1 MSRYTTG
8 CARGALLAAG
18 LVLATVP
25 TFVLAQDAEMVSAAQ
40 EEGTI
45 TLYTNV
51 DPTIA
56 DNLAAAFGEEYGI
69 TVEVQRSG
77 SSALAQRFTAE
88 AETGNAIADVY
99 YSTDEQFHVDSVASG
114 AFAPLEDLP
123 NLAEWPEEAKADGYV
138 TIGYNP
144 YSLIWNT
151 TLVPEGMD
159 SWEDLL
165 DPEIAGMV
173 MLTDPRAGVTSNQFY
188 LMLRNLYGDEFLEK
202 LGQVATFSQSAVP
215 GMQQVAAGAQAT
227 YAPGINQVAVGLI
240 DKGAPLGQAFVEP
253 TISSNNLASVVA
265 DAPHPNAA
273 RLFVSFLMTDEA
285 QAINNGNGFAPVEG
299 IPNTLEMPEIVEI
312 TPEEAMAAQ
321 AETIRLLG
329 LSQ

>member
-1 MSRYTTG
+1 MTRFTTG
-8 CARGALLAAG
+8 CTRRTMLAAG
-18 LVLATVP
+18 IALAAAP
-25 TFVLAQDAEMVSAAQ
+25 TGALAQNDTASAAQ
-40 EEGTI
+40 DEGTL

-51 DPTIA
+51 DPGIA
-56 DNLAAAFGEEYGI
+56 DNLSASFEEAYGI

-88 AETGNAIADVY
+88 AETGNTIADVY

-114 AFAPLEDLP
+114 AFAPLGDMP
-123 NLAEWPEEAKADGYV
+123 GLAEWPDEAKGDGYV

-144 YSLIWNT
+144 YSLIWNED
-151 TLVPEGMD
+151 LVPDGMN

-165 DPEIAGMV
+165 DPDIAGMV

-188 LMLRNLYGDEFLEK
+188 LMLRDLYGDEFLEK

-240 DKGAPLGQAFVEP
+240 ESGAPLGQAFVEP

-273 RLFVSFLMTDEA
+273 RLFVEFLLTDEA

-299 IPNTLEMPEIVEI
+299 IPNTMEMPEVVEI
-312 TPEEAMAAQ
+312 TPDDAMAAQ
-321 AETIRLLG
+321 SETIRLLG